1 MDLNALQTFIAVVR
15 AGGFAAAARETDVP
29 RSSVSSTIR
38 KLEKNLGV
46 RLFKRSTRAFS
57 LTAEGQTLYQNCANA
72 MSSLTDAVASVTGG
86 GESFGGE
93 IRMTLPADFP
103 AHIAAA
109 AIAEYRQRHPAVRF
123 HIRNTNEVLDLVANN
138 IDLAL
143 RIGSSNPQDAIIR
156 GVINMNLGLFGS
168 KRYVETTGVPLH
180 IREVASLIGPQRA
193 ELRRLILES
202 FASDA
207 RPAAFDIVADSF
219 TFIRE
224 LVLCNQGVGILPISL
239 CRADMEAG
247 SMVRVLDEQFSLT
260 VRMCLTHPS
269 RADLSP
275 KVASFAQ
282 VLARHLEAGSNSLA
296 PAAIG

>member
-1 MDLNALQTFIAVVR
+1 MDLNSLQTFIAVVR

-29 RSSVSSTIR
+29 RSSVSSKIR
-38 KLEKNLGV
+38 TLEKNLGV

-57 LTAEGQTLYQNCANA
+57 LTAEGQTLYQNCASA
-72 MSSLTDAVASVTGG
+72 MSSLTDAIANVTGG
-86 GESFGGE
+86 GETFGGE

-123 HIRNTNEVLDLVANN
+123 HIRNTNDVLDLVANN

-143 RIGSSNPQDAIIR
+143 RIGMSNPQDAIIR
-156 GVINMNLGLFGS
+156 GVINMNIGLFS
-168 KRYVETTGVPLH
+168 SRPYLEATGIPLR
-180 IREVASLIGPQRA
+180 IGEVTSLIGPQRP
-193 ELRRLILES
+193 ELRRLILEG
-202 FASDA
+202 FASDM

-224 LVLCNQGVGILPISL
+224 LVLRNQGVGILPTSL
-239 CRADMEAG
+239 CRADIRAG
-247 SMVRVLDEQFSLT
+247 SMVPVLEDQFSLT

-282 VLARHLEAGSNSLA
+282 VLARHLEAPSDSLD